1 MMIECSKRRQ
11 RGAGVRYGY
20 GSTGWVLHDFKFKI
34 RGYRSSEV
42 FANSPFFITAEEA
55 GALEARK
62 SDEHKEVSVPAGKTH
77 EDVKF
82 TFLNKTLSSE
92 SEVDRSNEVED
103 VKFDAQ
109 LIDRMKQL
117 SEESAECRKAVERL
131 RQTRR
136 DSG

>member
-1 MMIECSKRRQ
+1 MGVGFSFLGHKW
-11 RGAGVRYGY
+11 RGCGPQPTALLRNFMAEMLWIHVDHSG
-20 GSTGWVLHDFKFKI
+20 I
-34 RGYRSSEV
+34 V

-62 SDEHKEVSVPAGKTH
+62 SDEHKEVNVPAGKTH